1 LSTSIKS
8 EAASTVE
15 SQSDEDPPESASE
28 PASVKPAPPGPHI
41 DDDPTPPASQVA
53 SSIPPPVSQG
63 YVYLQP
69 PPRGLQPPWHDPN
82 VLDVVNPR
90 RGGAGQAAVSEA
102 ALVNN
107 RQVGGDNTEQA
118 WAADDN
124 LAEWRQQVSRQSSAQ
139 SEGPPESSTSA
150 SEVEVEVEEAPDRP
164 NSVPPIPPPVTAY
177 ISSESS
183 ATSRASTPKPQPED
197 DGNTTP
203 PLVRDSPSP
212 TLEDTLPTPTGP
224 SGRRPSINHV
234 EVDGQV
240 IRSPP
245 RTPRPPRRHG
255 PGSGGS
261 WWKREPHPA
270 YSAEFEARRLLV
282 M

>member
-1 LSTSIKS
+1 LSTSVKS
-8 EAASTVE
+8 EVASTVE
-15 SQSDEDPPESASE
+15 SQSEEESPNPASESAAVE
-28 PASVKPAPPGPHI
+28 PSTTISQV
-41 DDDPTPPASQVA
+41 DDDPTPPSSQVQTNL
-53 SSIPPPVSQG
+53 PPPVSQG
-63 YVYLQP
+63 YVYLQQP
-69 PPRGLQPPWHDPN
+69 PPRLQPPWHDPN

-90 RGGAGQAAVSEA
+90 RWGAGQVAVSEA

-107 RQVGGDNTEQA
+107 RQVGGENVEQA
-118 WAADDN
+118 WAADYN
-124 LAEWRQQVSRQSSAQ
+124 LAEWRQQVSRQSHSQ
-139 SEGPPESSTSA
+139 SEGPVESSGSTS
-150 SEVEVEVEEAPDRP
+150 EGDEAPDRP
-164 NSVPPIPPPVTAY
+164 DSVPPIPPPVTAY

-183 ATSRASTPKPQPED
+183 ATSRASTPKNPPPED

-224 SGRRPSINHV
+224 SGRRPSISHV

-245 RTPRPPRRHG
+245 RTPRPPRRQG

>member
-1 LSTSIKS
+1 LSTSVKS
-8 EAASTVE
+8 EVASTVE
-15 SQSDEDPPESASE
+15 SQSEEADPDPAAE
-28 PASVKPAPPGPHI
+28 PTPV
-41 DDDPTPPASQVA
+41 DDDPTPPSSQI
-53 SSIPPPVSQG
+53 STTLPPPVSQG
-63 YVYLQP
+63 YVYLHPP
-69 PPRGLQPPWHDPN
+69 PPRLQPPWHDPN

-90 RGGAGQAAVSEA
+90 RWGAGQVAVSEA

-124 LAEWRQQVSRQSSAQ
+124 LAEWRQQVSQQSHSQ
-139 SEGPPESSTSA
+139 SEGPPQSSASTS
-150 SEVEVEVEEAPDRP
+150 EVDEIPDRP
-164 NSVPPIPPPVTAY
+164 DSVPPVPPPVTAY

-183 ATSRASTPKPQPED
+183 ATSRASTPKAPPLED

-212 TLEDTLPTPTGP
+212 TPEDILPTPTGP
-224 SGRRPSINHV
+224 SGRRPSISHV

-245 RTPRPPRRHG
+245 RTPRPPRRQG

-282 M
+282 MWVLVLLWYW

>member
-1 LSTSIKS
+1 
-8 EAASTVE
+8 VE
-15 SQSDEDPPESASE
+15 SQSEEADSDAAAE
-28 PASVKPAPPGPHI
+28 PTPVEPSVSISQI
-41 DDDPTPPASQVA
+41 DDDPTPPSSQA
-53 SSIPPPVSQG
+53 PTTLTAPVSQG

-90 RGGAGQAAVSEA
+90 RWGAGQVAVSEA

-118 WAADDN
+118 WGTDDG
-124 LAEWRQQVSRQSSAQ
+124 LAEWAQQVSRQAHSQ
-139 SEGPPESSTSA
+139 SEGPPESSTS
-150 SEVEVEVEEAPDRP
+150 EVDDIPDRP
-164 NSVPPIPPPVTAY
+164 DSVPPVPPPVTAY

-183 ATSRASTPKPQPED
+183 ATSRASTPKAPPVED
-197 DGNTTP
+197 DGTTTP

-212 TLEDTLPTPTGP
+212 TLEDTLPTPTAP
-224 SGRRPSINHV
+224 SGRRPSISHV

-245 RTPRPPRRHG
+245 RTPRPPRRTG

-270 YSAEFEARRLLV
+270 YSAEYEARRLLV